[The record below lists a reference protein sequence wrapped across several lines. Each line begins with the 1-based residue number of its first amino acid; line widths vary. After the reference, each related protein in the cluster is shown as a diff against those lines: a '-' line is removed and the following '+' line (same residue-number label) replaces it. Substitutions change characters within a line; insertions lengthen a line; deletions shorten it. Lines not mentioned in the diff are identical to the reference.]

1 MLHLKKRKVE
11 RATVMKLPKDRNDRV
26 MVGMGSVLA
35 GLAVSVVVTS
45 ALFDPQFAELCSTS
59 KLFGNSASA
68 AEEPSKPR
76 TYHAQPANGPVLP
89 AHKVNKIVKSDGPIS
104 IVRDPTELPAPIGSR
119 GPKRVRVDLETI
131 EVTGHL
137 ADGAT
142 YRYWTFNQKVPGP
155 FIRVRVGDTVEV
167 RMKNHDDSV
176 MMHNV
181 DFHAVTGPGGGA
193 KATDAAPG
201 ETRGFEFTAI
211 NPGLY
216 VYHCAVPMAAQ
227 HIANGMY
234 GMILV
239 EPEGGLPKVDREFYV
254 MQGEIYTEQKLGSK
268 GELTESYDKLLAE
281 RPEYFVFNGAALALA
296 KEKPLK
302 AKTGETVRIFFGV
315 GGPNYTSSFHLIG
328 EVFERVYNLG
338 SLTTAPMRDVQTTTV
353 PPGGATVVD
362 VKLEV
367 PGKFMLVDHALS
379 RVERGLA
386 GVLEVTGPDNPNV
399 YKDYDPEKSAKSMSH

>member
-1 MLHLKKRKVE
+1 MRL
-11 RATVMKLPKDRNDRV
+11 LPKSRNDRV
-26 MVGMGSVLA
+26 LLSTA
-35 GLAVSVVVTS
+35 SVVV
-45 ALFDPQFAELCSTS
+45 ALTLMVGSDIVLSDPYFTELCSSVT
-59 KLFGNSASA
+59 GSARADTIATTPA
-68 AEEPSKPR
+68 ARPMSF
-76 TYHAQPANGPVLP
+76 HAQPARGPVP
-89 AHKVNKIVKSDGPIS
+89 FAHTMTKVEKTDGAVS
-104 IVRDPTELPAPIGSR
+104 IVRDPTDLPPPIGRR
-119 GPKRVRVDLETI
+119 GPQRVKVGLETV
-131 EVTGHL
+131 EVTGKL

-167 RMKNHDDSV
+167 HLKNHDDSV

-201 ETRGFEFTAI
+201 EQRGFEFTAT

-227 HIANGMY
+227 HISNGMY

-239 EPEGGLPKVDREFYV
+239 EPEGGLPKVDHEFYV
-254 MQGEIYTEQKLGSK
+254 MQGEIYTEQKLGTK
-268 GELTESYDKLLAE
+268 GELTESYDKLMDE
-281 RPEYFVFNGAALALA
+281 RPEYFVFNGASMALA

-302 AKTGETVRIFFGV
+302 AKVGETVRIFFGV
-315 GGPNYTSSFHLIG
+315 GGPNFTSSFHVIG
-328 EVFERVYNLG
+328 EVFDRVYTLG
-338 SLTTAPMRDVQTTTV
+338 SLTSTPVTNVQTITV
-353 PPGGATVVD
+353 PPGGASVVD
-362 VKLEV
+362 FKLEV

-386 GVLEVTGPDNPNV
+386 GVLEVTGPDNPDIF
-399 YKDYDPEKSAKSMSH
+399 KDYDPAKSAQSMSH